1 MATNNLEA
9 LRTLHEL
16 HRQLKE
22 VRDELAK
29 GPRLVRVKVQ
39 VVEQKQAELD
49 SGKQDHKALKMLADQ
64 KSLQLKSLEAKLGDL
79 QGKLNQAATN
89 REYDILRGQIEADT
103 VAKSVLEDEILET
116 FDKIEAAGQRVK
128 ALEGQLVQVKKDE
141 AHMREKVSA
150 AEPGLNERRQK
161 LEAAVTA
168 AEEFLPAE
176 PKLQYRR
183 LVQAYGADAMS
194 EVSGNTCSACYVTL
208 PAQTV
213 VALRTGEIL
222 FCKSCGKLM
231 FVGVELR

>member
-9 LRTLHEL
+9 LRNLHEL

-49 SGKQDHKALKMLADQ
+49 GGKQDQKSLKMLADQ

-116 FDKIEAAGQRVK
+116 FDKIEAAGRRVK
-128 ALEGQLVQVKKDE
+128 ELEEQLVQVKKDE
-141 AHMREKVSA
+141 AQMRDKVAA

-161 LEAAVTA
+161 LEAAVAA

-183 LVQAYGADAMS
+183 LVQAHGADAMS

-231 FVGVELR
+231 YVGVEVR